1 MPLMLTII
9 VVVVIVLGIVIG
21 GGFLLIR
28 SWDREQPSKR
38 DILKPSGPK
47 IVGKALIIYHPGGSG
62 YTEEVAYALGKAFQ
76 TKGWEIHLDRA
87 NAKTISNLSDFNLL
101 CVGSPT
107 YAGSPR
113 PPLMNYINQCG
124 SLKDRECLVFATGSN
139 SPGEANKKMLSLLES
154 KGGKVVG
161 SLALLVKQKSQIDEL
176 TGEFVEKAVHIN
188 GK

>member
-1 MPLMLTII
+1 MSLRLVII
-9 VVVVIVLGIVIG
+9 VVVVIILGVVMG
-21 GGFLLIR
+21 SGFLLIR

-38 DILKPSGPK
+38 DILKPSVPE
-47 IVGKALIIYHPGGSG
+47 IAGKTLIIYHPGATG

-87 NAKTISNLSDFNLL
+87 NAKTVSDLSDFNLL

-113 PPLMNYINQCG
+113 PPIMNYINRCSG
-124 SLKDRECLVFATGSN
+124 LENKRSLVFATGGVD
-139 SPGEANKKMLSLLES
+139 PEEANKKMQSLLQS

-161 SLALLVKQKSQIDEL
+161 SLALLVKQKAQINEL
-176 TGEFVEKAVHIN
+176 TGEFAEEAVHLN